1 MDSVSD
7 FFGNRMDDIS
17 DFFGNIVDWADDALA
32 SGPWPALLAVVLCT
46 IIGIA
51 TLN

>member
-1 MDSVSD
+1 MNSVSD
-7 FFGNRMDDIS
+7 FFGNCMDEVS
-17 DFFGNIVDWADDALA
+17 DFLGNIKDSADENLA